1 MWKRMLLLAS
11 TLAVGAMT
19 MVGCA
24 SRGYYGNNYYGR
36 SSARVRVYSVAPSRG
51 RVYVEEYRA
60 PYYRNYRYRDY
71 RWR

>member
-1 MWKRMLLLAS
+1 
-11 TLAVGAMT
+11 MT

-60 PYYRNYRYRDY
+60 PYYRNNRYRDY